1 MWLAT
6 ALMAS
11 ALAGPNGLQAL
22 HNPQT
27 EHTQQQLLVN
37 RLGSAEPPSGGAARK
52 SAAPPTPE
60 EKRAAAWRA
69 DHLTCA
75 NSKGRTRAQFEA
87 ECRPPA
93 ADPPSP

>member
-6 ALMAS
+6 ALMAA

-27 EHTQQQLLVN
+27 EHTQQQLMVD
-37 RLGSAEPPSGGAARK
+37 RLSSTDAAAAAPRK
-52 SAAPPTPE
+52 SAGPPTPD

-87 ECRPPA
+87 ECRAAA
-93 ADPPSP
+93 ADAPNP